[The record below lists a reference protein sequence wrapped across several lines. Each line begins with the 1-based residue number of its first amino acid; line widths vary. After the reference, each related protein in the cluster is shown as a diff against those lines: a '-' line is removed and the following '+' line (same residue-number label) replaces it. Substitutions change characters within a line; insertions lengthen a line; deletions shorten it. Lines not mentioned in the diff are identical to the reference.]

1 MKMTDS
7 IASRDVPARLTSSS
21 SSKRSVDLI
30 SQLIHAVRTPHL
42 SILSTSHHQKTVAF
56 RSFSSLT
63 VPAITKIPSFSWKWV
78 TLAAAAACLSG
89 TALEGEVQADEEV
102 SEDEAENKLRE
113 AVQKQMSD
121 GSPAIYRI
129 VLTGGPCGGKST
141 SLSLVSDRLRS
152 LGFIVFA
159 VPEASTMIITG
170 GGKWKSFADMTPDQS
185 MAFEGNLMRTKIAL
199 EDAFYAIAKATNEP
213 CVILCDRG
221 TMDTA
226 AYVPKESWEVL
237 LDTFNW
243 NMMNLRDRRYDAVLH
258 LVTSAIGAEKYY
270 TTENNAARM
279 ETIDQARALDFKVL
293 NAWVGHPN
301 IYIFDNSTDFQGKVK
316 RVITQVCQVVGAPKP
331 VDYKRKFVLDSSAKD
346 AIIPVV
352 YEQFEVEQTYLL
364 NSKGGQD
371 KTGYTYI
378 RRRGQNGSYHY
389 SHSTLAGIPM
399 EEAQRESIDKRTVL
413 ERHISG
419 REYVTLLKQSDP
431 NRITVRKRVKCFIWN
446 NQYFQLSTFLE
457 PNISLTVLETEVAE
471 DNRHRVEIPE
481 WLEAKYE
488 VTGDE
493 RFSSFKI
500 SKIGRGPSK
509 LHQAKL
515 RRSMNQQG

>member
-1 MKMTDS
+1 MK
-7 IASRDVPARLTSSS
+7 
-21 SSKRSVDLI
+21 
-30 SQLIHAVRTPHL
+30 
-42 SILSTSHHQKTVAF
+42 
-56 RSFSSLT
+56 
-63 VPAITKIPSFSWKWV
+63 
-78 TLAAAAACLSG
+78 
-89 TALEGEVQADEEV
+89 
-102 SEDEAENKLRE
+102 
-113 AVQKQMSD
+113 
-121 GSPAIYRI
+121 
-129 VLTGGPCGGKST
+129 
-141 SLSLVSDRLRS
+141 
-152 LGFIVFA
+152 
-159 VPEASTMIITG
+159 
-170 GGKWKSFADMTPDQS
+170 
-185 MAFEGNLMRTKIAL
+185 TKIAL
-199 EDAFYAIAKATNEP
+199 EDAFYSIAKATNEP

-226 AYVPKESWEVL
+226 AYLPRESWEVL

-243 NMMNLRDRRYDAVLH
+243 NMMTLRDRRYDAVLH

-279 ETIDQARALDFKVL
+279 ETVDQARALDFKVL

-331 VDYKRKFVLDSSAKD
+331 VDYKRKFVLDSSARD
-346 AIIPVV
+346 AQVPVV
-352 YEQFEVEQTYLL
+352 FEQFEVEQTYLL

-389 SHSTLAGIPM
+389 SHSTLASTPQEDHGELIP
-399 EEAQRESIDKRTVL
+399 QRTVL

-419 REYVTLLKQSDP
+419 REYVTLLKQADP

-457 PNISLTVLETEVAE
+457 PHVSLTVLETEVAE
-471 DNRHRVEIPE
+471 DNKHRVEIPE

-500 SKIGRGPSK
+500 SKVGRGPSK

-515 RRSMNQQG
+515 RRSMNLQ